1 MNLPKYPDYRD
12 SGVDWLGAVPSDW
25 EVARLKAKVSL
36 VTEKAK
42 HRTRPVALENV
53 ESWSGRFLPTGGE
66 FEGDGVAFC
75 QGDLLFGKLRPYLA
89 KVYLADEPGEAVGDF
104 HVIRA
109 VRDLEPRFLQYQ
121 ILNRSFIDVVD
132 GTTFGSKMPRAS
144 WEALAGMPVVVP
156 SIAEQCAI
164 SAFLDHET
172 QKTDALI
179 AEQERLLSL
188 LAEKRQAVISNAV
201 TKGLNPNA
209 PMKDS
214 GVQWLGEVPA
224 HWQVLPI
231 KAIGLLRG
239 GAGFPDDEQGLD
251 NEELGFYK
259 VASLGKADSFGRLPD
274 AEHTIS
280 RETADRLR
288 AFIFPKGTVV
298 FAKVGAALMLGRFG
312 SLSRDA
318 CIDNNM
324 MGFITAKENEPDFL
338 RYSMHLIKFDLIV
351 NPGAV
356 PSVNGSQIGGYLLPL
371 PSREEQIEI
380 VEFIESETS
389 KLDALRDQAVS
400 AIELLRERRAT
411 LISAAVT
418 GQVDVRRIA

>member
-1 MNLPKYPDYRD
+1 MKLPRYPAYKD
-12 SGVDWLGAVPSDW
+12 SGVKWIGDVPAHW
-25 EVARLKAKVSL
+25 EVATFKRLLDLQNGADHKAIETDDGIPVIGSGGAFAFAS
-36 VTEKAK
+36 KAMFDGESVLLGRK
-42 HRTRPVALENV
+42 GTIDRPVYVNGPFWTVDTMYWSKVNPGFSAKFAYYAATTIPFGYYSTNTALPSMTKAALNAHA
-53 ESWSGRFLPTGGE
+53 
-66 FEGDGVAFC
+66 VAC
-75 QGDLLFGKLRPYLA
+75 PAY
-89 KVYLADEPGEAVGDF
+89 DEQSA
-104 HVIRA
+104 
-109 VRDLEPRFLQYQ
+109 
-121 ILNRSFIDVVD
+121 
-132 GTTFGSKMPRAS
+132 
-144 WEALAGMPVVVP
+144 
-156 SIAEQCAI
+156 IA
-164 SAFLDHET
+164 AFLDRET
-172 QKTDALI
+172 AKIEALI

-188 LAEKRQAVISNAV
+188 LAEKRQAVISHAV